1 MPRITTVIFD
11 MYETLV
17 QNPHGTGKSSFA
29 KIIEQQGL
37 NTTVDELWDHWLPA
51 EEEFQITRVDP
62 DLPFQSYFNAWKGG
76 FELSFSDLKLV
87 GDSQAATHQ
96 FFRDVS
102 QRDPYPETDDAVAEV
117 QKRWRTAILSNADDG
132 FLLPNLELLQ
142 VGFDTVLTSE
152 QAKVY
157 KPRPELFQM
166 MLAQLGVAPEE
177 TAYVGDRQL
186 EDVMGAVQAG
196 MHPVWI
202 NRNNKPV
209 DPDLPAP
216 SHQISSLLELPRLL
230 ANGLATQT

>member
-17 QNPHGTGKSSFA
+17 QNPRGTGKSSFA

-37 NTTVDELWDHWLPA
+37 DTTVDELWGHWLPA
-51 EEEFQITRVDP
+51 EAEFQITRVDP
-62 DLPFQSYFNAWKGG
+62 QLPFQSYFSAWKGG

-87 GDSQAATHQ
+87 GDSQAATEQ

-132 FLLPNLELLQ
+132 FLLPNLELMQ

-152 QAKVY
+152 QAQIY

-166 MLAQLGVAPEE
+166 MLSKLGVAPEE

-202 NRNNKPV
+202 NRSNMPA

-216 SHQISSLLELPRLL
+216 SHQISSLLELPKLL
-230 ANGLATQT
+230 ANGLAT

>member
-1 MPRITTVIFD
+1 MPQITTVIFD

-17 QNPHGTGKSSFA
+17 QNPHETGKSSFA
-29 KIIEQQGL
+29 KSIEQQGL
-37 NTTVDELWDHWLPA
+37 SATVDELWDHWLPA
-51 EEEFQITRVDP
+51 EQEFQITRVDP
-62 DLPFQSYFNAWKGG
+62 DLPFQSYFSAWKGG
-76 FELSFSDLKLV
+76 FELSFSDLGLD
-87 GDSQAATHQ
+87 GDAQAATEQ

-132 FLLPNLELLQ
+132 FLLPNLELMQ

-152 QAKVY
+152 QAQIY

-166 MLAQLGVAPEE
+166 MLSKLGVAPEE

-202 NRNNKPV
+202 NRSNMPA

-216 SHQISSLLELPRLL
+216 AHQISSLLELPKLL
-230 ANGLATQT
+230 ANGLAT

>member
-17 QNPHGTGKSSFA
+17 QNPRGTGKSSFA

-37 NTTVDELWDHWLPA
+37 DTTVDELWDHWLPA
-51 EEEFQITRVDP
+51 EAEFQITRVDP
-62 DLPFQSYFNAWKGG
+62 QLPFQSYFSAWKGG
-76 FELSFSDLKLV
+76 FELSFSDLKLE
-87 GDSQAATHQ
+87 GDSQAATEQ

-132 FLLPNLELLQ
+132 FLLPNLELMQ
-142 VGFDTVLTSE
+142 VGFDMVLTSE
-152 QAKVY
+152 QAQIY

-166 MLAQLGVAPEE
+166 MLSKLGVAPEE

-202 NRNNKPV
+202 NRSNMPA

-216 SHQISSLLELPRLL
+216 SHQISSLLELPKLL
-230 ANGLATQT
+230 ANGLAT